1 MRREYPDAPVAAV
14 GVVVLRDSEVLL
26 VRRGQEPNR
35 GRWSLPGGAVE
46 VGETVRQAAE
56 REVREECAVDIKA
69 GEVIEVLDAIT
80 PAPDGRVRF
89 HYVLVE
95 LLADY
100 VGGTPVAATDALE
113 ARWCPL
119 DQLDH
124 VESLPR
130 ITSQIIREGVDLRQ
144 RLQTDE
150 EMTGTRGWQR
160 EFWS

>member
-1 MRREYPDAPVAAV
+1 MKREYPDAPVAAV

-26 VRRGQEPNR
+26 VRRGQEPSR

-100 VGGTPVAATDALE
+100 LGGTPSAATDALE

-124 VESLPR
+124 IESLPR
-130 ITSQIIREGVDLRQ
+130 ITAQIIREGVDLRQ
-144 RLQTDE
+144 RLQTHE